1 MEQVIPGYAPKL
13 PPKGKTGFIRP
24 DTKGEILDFS
34 KKNLEL
40 LEQFPTGW
48 IVIDDVD
55 VSLFNDK
62 EIKLIIEFNESKG
75 RRVRRAE

>member
-1 MEQVIPGYAPKL
+1 ME
-13 PPKGKTGFIRP
+13 
-24 DTKGEILDFS
+24 
-34 KKNLEL
+34 KNLEL

-48 IVIDDVD
+48 IVVDDVD

-75 RRVRRAE
+75 RRCTRRPERAITAEEITNKVLLRLLTNVQKTAQP

>member
-1 MEQVIPGYAPKL
+1 ME
-13 PPKGKTGFIRP
+13 
-24 DTKGEILDFS
+24 
-34 KKNLEL
+34 KNLEL

-48 IVIDDVD
+48 IVVDDVD